1 MTDSKTQYT
10 AALKLASIERELKMR
25 RRVYPRFIEDG
36 KMTDGFAAV
45 QISIFEAIAED
56 YRDLAAK
63 ENLL

>member
-1 MTDSKTQYT
+1 
-10 AALKLASIERELKMR
+10 MR

-45 QISIFEAIAED
+45 QISIFEAIVED